1 VSTLSP
7 YVRPSAWSLVMGSL
21 LLLAGLVAIAVP
33 FFGGIAASLFFAW
46 VLLFAGAAH
55 LGYAWMRRGA
65 GAVLWQ
71 ILVGIAYLIAALY
84 LFMLPVAGMV
94 ALTLVLVFYIG
105 VEGILELVIFST
117 LRRLPGSVW
126 FLVDGVVSLVLAGL
140 IFAHWPSSSLWAIGT
155 LVGISLVLSGVARMS
170 GGLARPIP
178 AGAV

>member
-1 VSTLSP
+1 
-7 YVRPSAWSLVMGSL
+7 MGSL
-21 LLLAGLVAIAVP
+21 LLLAGLVAIAIP

-55 LGYAWMRRGA
+55 LGYAWTRRGA

-71 ILVGIAYLIAALY
+71 ILVGIAYLIAAVY

-117 LRRLPGSVW
+117 LPRVPGRVW

-155 LVGISLVLSGVARMS
+155 LVGISLVLSGIARMS
-170 GGLARPIP
+170 GGLVRPIP
-178 AGAV
+178 AAV